1 MSLPTAGH
9 HLELFEK
16 ILIAAAL
23 VCLSLLLY
31 GLTFFI
37 FGDLHNIQKYF
48 LLHLGFLPIHALVLT
63 VIFEELLKL
72 RDKRGRR
79 RRLNVFLGVFFRQMG
94 ADIYVRM
101 LSLVDNRDEVDS
113 LSLVQPHWTRRDFRH
128 ARQQLGRLELIINP
142 DPERLADLMKHLV
155 EREHEVMEMTRNPH
169 LWEFENFYR
178 TIVAL
183 FHLIEEYHLH
193 GDPAQMSLWVRQHLG
208 QDVGQAML
216 MLLKLWLMYLEYL
229 KHEHPVL
236 FRFKMGMH
244 NTVQPL
250 LVEEE
255 WEE

>member
-9 HLELFEK
+9 HLEVVEK
-16 ILIAAAL
+16 ILIALAL
-23 VCLSLLLY
+23 LCLSLLLY
-31 GLTFFI
+31 GLTFLL
-37 FGDLHNIQKYF
+37 FGDLPTIQKYF

-63 VIFEELLKL
+63 IIFEELLKF
-72 RDKRGRR
+72 REKTGRR

-94 ADIYVRM
+94 ADLYVRM
-101 LSLVDNRDEVDS
+101 LSLLDNRDELDR
-113 LSLVQPHWTRRDFRH
+113 LSLVQPDWTRRDFRQ
-128 ARQQLGRLELIINP
+128 ARQQLGQFRPAIGQDPARLSEL
-142 DPERLADLMKHLV
+142 MTHLV
-155 EREHEVMEMTRNPH
+155 EREREVVEMTRNPH

-183 FHLIEEYHLH
+183 FHLIEEAHLH
-193 GDPAQMSLWVRQHLG
+193 GDPAQMSPWVRQHLG

-236 FRFKMGMH
+236 FRFKMGLH

-250 LVEEE
+250 IVEED